1 MMDNS
6 GRHPLVLPALVVG
19 VLAISTAAIL
29 IKLCAD
35 APAVVIAAARLGLA
49 TLILVPTATAIQG
62 RKLWDIPRR
71 HVKHLILAGVFMAAH
86 FLFWITSLK
95 HTSVL
100 SSVVIVTTNPI
111 FVGIASFLLFR
122 ERVGRRLVAA
132 ILVAGAGGALIALSD
147 AGHESGSLYGDV
159 LALGGAVMASSYFLV
174 GRRVRGEV
182 HFLSYITPVYAVSAV
197 ILVSVALLCG
207 HSFTGYA
214 PATYLYFVLLAVGP
228 QLVGHS
234 ALNFSLRYVSATLV
248 AIVVLGEP
256 IGSTILA
263 CLLLGES
270 VTPWQVAGGGLILA
284 GIFLAVRNRPPVL
297 PPEPG
302 APD

>member
-1 MMDNS
+1 
-6 GRHPLVLPALVVG
+6 
-19 VLAISTAAIL
+19 
-29 IKLCAD
+29 
-35 APAVVIAAARLGLA
+35 
-49 TLILVPTATAIQG
+49 
-62 RKLWDIPRR
+62 
-71 HVKHLILAGVFMAAH
+71 MAAH

-122 ERVGRRLVAA
+122 ERVGRRLVAS

-147 AGHESGSLYGDV
+147 AGHEGGSLYGDA

-256 IGSTILA
+256 IGSTVLA

-270 VTPWQVAGGGLILA
+270 VTFWQVAGGGLILI
-284 GIFLAVRNRPPVL
+284 GIFLAVRNRPPVP